1 MKVGCT
7 GTLVAPLA
15 ELQAEAQALAQDMLL
30 ATPLGLRMTKDAL
43 GLAID
48 ANSME
53 AVLAIEDRTQVL
65 CTQGEDFAEG
75 IAAFLEKRKPDFKK
89 FVT

>member
-1 MKVGCT
+1 
-7 GTLVAPLA
+7 VAPLA
-15 ELQAEAQALAQDMLL
+15 ELQAEAMALADDMLK
-30 ATPLGLRMTKDAL
+30 ATPLGLRLTKDAL

-53 AVLAIEDRTQVL
+53 AVIALEDRNQVL

-75 IAAFLEKRKPDFKK
+75 IAAFLEKRAPRYGGR
-89 FVT
+89 